1 MCGYISVQ
9 TGYSGSEMAQ
19 AMELYDTPAS
29 KLDSFV
35 AQWLQPH
42 RGWKEEILETVKT
55 VQQFLR
61 EEHFEGDY
69 GPDQEVRVLKV
80 VKQEAKHHQA
90 ILSLI
95 QEKLWCCRDLL
106 ALGLEDVE
114 IIQGVPDALVFT
126 IQTRGTAEIITV
138 TIVPAYR
145 ALGKRRGSPSD
156 SRAHHPTET

>member
-1 MCGYISVQ
+1 MAWQRQWQV
-9 TGYSGSEMAQ
+9 TGLCVLQVGSFGNGTVLRNTLEV
-19 AMELYDTPAS
+19 ELVVFLS
-29 KLDSFV
+29 CFHSF
-35 AQWLQPH
+35 Q
-42 RGWKEEILETVKT
+42 
-55 VQQFLR
+55 
-61 EEHFEGDY
+61 
-69 GPDQEVRVLKV
+69 
-80 VKQEAKHHQA
+80 QEAKHHQA

-156 SRAHHPTET
+156 SRAQHPTET

>member
-42 RGWKEEILETVKT
+42 RSWKEEILEAVKT

-80 VKQEAKHHQA
+80 VKVRLVPSTDKPGWSKMQHECPHPRG
-90 ILSLI
+90 
-95 QEKLWCCRDLL
+95 C
-106 ALGLEDVE
+106 
-114 IIQGVPDALVFT
+114 QGPPV
-126 IQTRGTAEIITV
+126 
-138 TIVPAYR
+138 
-145 ALGKRRGSPSD
+145 
-156 SRAHHPTET
+156 